1 MGKREQRGDRGL
13 RRRSRTPRNAAEE
26 LVCVG
31 IQGCPESRPTRG
43 AGPAGISRSCM
54 DSLHTLTEGSAFSP
68 VPHLFIAVLS
78 VTLNL
83 LTIHRKSVV
92 LLAVFL
98 VCRGLHV
105 LFIDQRESREH
116 QGPQGASTV
125 VICEGGNKSQTRKQR
140 YIAEDNTAQNRINL
154 HPFHSNV
161 FQKCGL
167 FFFGKGYHG
176 KIQIMPYFDC
186 IV

>member
-31 IQGCPESRPTRG
+31 IQGCLESQPTRG

>member
-31 IQGCPESRPTRG
+31 IQGCLESRPTRG

-98 VCRGLHV
+98 VCWGLHV

-116 QGPQGASTV
+116 QGPQGAVTV

-140 YIAEDNTAQNRINL
+140 YMAEDNTAQNRINL

-167 FFFGKGYHG
+167 FFLERG
-176 KIQIMPYFDC
+176 IMEKYK
-186 IV
+186 